1 MGTVNAFLTRD
12 ILLLPLIF
20 MASGSPVEAAAVSH
34 PQTTIN
40 VSPAAN
46 QASFKEFNTQGIP
59 VTPAL
64 ASVMPQNVAAH
75 LAHGQRLIG
84 VSIRHF
90 FFALQWTKMV
100 PTSLAQWEQLN
111 PLIPG
116 QYNVIMSPL
125 IRSAKIS
132 GTQSKAMDAI
142 GIHLYCTTRH
152 PLGVTGPGG
161 GDGISGMYDNN
172 QLSLEVWITQSS
184 SPSIN
189 FTCDGQASM
198 E

>member
-1 MGTVNAFLTRD
+1 MH
-12 ILLLPLIF
+12 LPESVAERSTA

-111 PLIPG
+111 PLIPDSIP
-116 QYNVIMSPL
+116 VIRFSE
-125 IRSAKIS
+125 R
-132 GTQSKAMDAI
+132 TV
-142 GIHLYCTTRH
+142 
-152 PLGVTGPGG
+152 GVRR
-161 GDGISGMYDNN
+161 DRCA
-172 QLSLEVWITQSS
+172 L
-184 SPSIN
+184 
-189 FTCDGQASM
+189 
-198 E
+198 